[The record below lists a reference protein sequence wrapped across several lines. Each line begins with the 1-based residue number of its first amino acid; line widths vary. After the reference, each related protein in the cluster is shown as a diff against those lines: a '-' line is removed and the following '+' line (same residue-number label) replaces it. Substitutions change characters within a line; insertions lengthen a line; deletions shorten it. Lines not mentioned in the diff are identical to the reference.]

1 MDFGDF
7 TLFNIFQKD
16 KKIYMICSILNIPVN
31 ESDINVNII
40 KNKKAYDINNF
51 FSNKIEKDN
60 HEPILILIYNIP
72 DRLFSNELESVV
84 SYKENI
90 YVKILKETKDKNK
103 KFLALT
109 TLFKDDYNLIPIFYN
124 YYKKQGVDHFYL

>member
-16 KKIYMICSILNIPVN
+16 KKIYMICSILNIPIN

-40 KNKKAYDINNF
+40 KNQRAYHVNNF
-51 FSNKIEKDN
+51 FYNKIEKDN

-72 DRLFSNELESVV
+72 DRLFSNELELVV

-90 YVKILKETKDKNK
+90 YVKNIKETDNKNK
-103 KFLALT
+103 QFLALT
-109 TLFKDDYNLIPIFYN
+109 TLFKESIILSPIERGGFSSSSSS
-124 YYKKQGVDHFYL
+124 